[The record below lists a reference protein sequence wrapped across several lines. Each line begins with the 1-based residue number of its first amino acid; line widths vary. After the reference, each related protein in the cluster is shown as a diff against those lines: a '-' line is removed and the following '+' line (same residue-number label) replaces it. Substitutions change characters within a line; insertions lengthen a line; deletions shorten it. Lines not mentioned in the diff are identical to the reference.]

1 MISRRFRRPLRGLIC
16 LLLCL
21 CMVLPALAY
30 TGVSNWA
37 KEDVQAAE
45 NLGIVPESLQKRDLT
60 TSMSR
65 MEMCHMAV
73 NAFEKLTGSSLYPSK
88 LDHFSDTRDAD
99 ICVAYELGIVGG
111 FPDGTFRPTN
121 PITRQEFAKVTGNFL
136 SALGWSED
144 AQILSAFADEGR
156 LSNWAKAAA
165 ADMVRLGIVAGDNNS
180 QLNPAQ
186 SVSYE
191 QACVLFFRAYQ
202 MFETDE
208 DSGALGAAESVDDSE
223 MEFNGL
229 SNWAKPTVAQMYSMQ
244 MLPESARQAV
254 MNQPISRGDLCEMA
268 IRIYQSVKGAAPAA
282 DAAAFSDTDR
292 PEVSQ
297 AKALGIVNGYPD
309 GTFCPDGL
317 LTREQMFQITENLL
331 TACGYA
337 EQTDEA
343 LLQAAFVDAAGIGGW
358 AKPCIATLYRIEV
371 MRGDNQSRALP
382 QAQTSCEQA
391 IAMFM
396 RTLKQVGKWYQNHPL
411 SKITGP
417 MTSPNVALQVV
428 ELAKSFVGYP
438 YVWAGASPSVGFD
451 CSGLVYYVYKQFGY
465 NLYRAGDGQANNGIA
480 VKESEMLPG
489 DIIIFAN
496 KYTGAIQHVGLYIG
510 DGMMVHAQS
519 SRTGVVISRYD
530 YDQNKYIYTIR
541 RIIY

>member
-1 MISRRFRRPLRGLIC
+1 MISRRLRRPLCALIC
-16 LLLCL
+16 LLFCL
-21 CMVLPALAY
+21 SLALPALAY

-37 KEDVQAAE
+37 KEDVDAAE
-45 NLGIVPESLQKRDLT
+45 ALGIIPESLQNRKLN
-60 TSMSR
+60 TSMTR

-73 NAFEKLTGSSLYPSK
+73 NAFEKLTGSSLYPVK

-111 FPDGTFRPTN
+111 FPDGTFRPSN

-136 SALGWSED
+136 HVLSWSED
-144 AQILSAFADEGR
+144 AQTLSAFADERKISG
-156 LSNWAKAAA
+156 WAQPAA
-165 ADMVRLGIVAGDNNS
+165 ADMVRLGIVNGDNNNK
-180 QLNPAQ
+180 LNPGT

-202 MFETDE
+202 MLETGE
-208 DSGALGAAESVDDSE
+208 ASGAIGAAETVGE
-223 MEFNGL
+223 EEIEFNGL
-229 SNWAKPTVAQMYSMQ
+229 SGWAQAAVMQMYSME
-244 MLPESARQAV
+244 MLPESALQAK
-254 MNQPISRGDLCEMA
+254 MNKPISRGDLCEVA
-268 IRIYQSVKGAAPAA
+268 VRIYQSVKGKAP
-282 DAAAFSDTDR
+282 DAGSTSFTDTDR
-292 PEVSQ
+292 QAVLQ
-297 AKALGIVNGYPD
+297 AKELGIVSGYPD
-309 GTFCPDGL
+309 GSFRPDGA
-317 LTREQMFQITENLL
+317 LTREQMFQVTENLL
-331 TACGYA
+331 KACGYEEKSD
-337 EQTDEA
+337 EQ
-343 LLQAAFVDAAGIGGW
+343 LLADAFSDYSKIGSW
-358 AKPCIATLYRIEV
+358 ATECIAVLYRIDV

-382 QAQTSCEQA
+382 QSKTTCEQA
-391 IAMFM
+391 ITMFM

-411 SKITGP
+411 SKIVGP
-417 MTSPNVALQVV
+417 LTSPNVALQVV

-451 CSGLVYYVYKQFGY
+451 CSGLVYYVYKQMGY
-465 NLYRAGDGQANNGIA
+465 TIKRDGDGQATNGIA
-480 VKESEMLPG
+480 VKESDMQPG

-530 YDQNKYIYTIR
+530 YDTNKYIYTIR